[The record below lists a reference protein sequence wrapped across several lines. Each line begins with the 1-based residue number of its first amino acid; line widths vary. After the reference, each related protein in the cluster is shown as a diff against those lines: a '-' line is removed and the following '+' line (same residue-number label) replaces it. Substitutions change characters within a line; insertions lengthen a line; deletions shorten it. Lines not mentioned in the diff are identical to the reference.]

1 MKIFVY
7 EYICGGGLVGRP
19 LPESLAREGWAMLA
33 SIVEDFAR
41 IQHCTVLTT
50 LDERFAGRPL
60 ETANVRQIASHRSGS
75 TRVRQQIERE
85 TIAELATE
93 CDWSLIIAPETDG
106 VLLDRVRWV
115 EQAGGRLLG
124 PNSIAVAIA
133 SDKIECAR
141 ALHKANVPAV
151 IGQRVDLDSFLRRG
165 AQMRY
170 PIVLKPRDG
179 AGSHATFLIR
189 DSVELASAV
198 VRARV
203 EAPVSEFIIEP
214 YLHGVAASVSMLIGP
229 HGVIAL
235 LPAEQLLSDDGRLR
249 YCGGRIPLD
258 PSLASRAVELA
269 TRAVAAL
276 PGLRGYVGVDL
287 VLQSEISNLKSQIS
301 KADAV
306 IEINPRLTTSYVG
319 LRRLARAN
327 LAEQQL
333 RGVAGDPWQTMEW
346 QSETIGFSADGRIA
360 YRVPDP
366 GIPSC

>member
-1 MKIFVY
+1 
-7 EYICGGGLVGRP
+7 
-19 LPESLAREGWAMLA
+19 
-33 SIVEDFAR
+33 
-41 IQHCTVLTT
+41 
-50 LDERFAGRPL
+50 
-60 ETANVRQIASHRSGS
+60 
-75 TRVRQQIERE
+75 
-85 TIAELATE
+85 
-93 CDWSLIIAPETDG
+93 

-198 VRARV
+198 ARARV

-229 HGVIAL
+229 HGAIAL
-235 LPAEQLLSDDGRLR
+235 LPTEQLLSDDARLR

-301 KADAV
+301 DLKSEISKTDAV

-327 LAEQQL
+327 LAKQQL
-333 RGVAGDPWQTMEW
+333 RGVAGEPWQAMEW
-346 QSETIGFSADGRIA
+346 RAETIGFSADGRIA

-366 GIPSC
+366 GITSC